1 MCRAVRQLGVRRE
14 KGEMLR
20 SLDEI
25 PVMMQ
30 VEVPARV
37 TGLSACVVLTS
48 CNLQALV

>member
-1 MCRAVRQLGVRRE
+1 
-14 KGEMLR
+14 MLR

-30 VEVPARV
+30 VEVLACE

-48 CNLQALV
+48 RNLQTLA

>member
-1 MCRAVRQLGVRRE
+1 
-14 KGEMLR
+14 MLR

-37 TGLSACVVLTS
+37 IGLSACVVLTS
-48 CNLQALV
+48 RTFRLLSKPLGCGYTTGQWPRE

>member
-1 MCRAVRQLGVRRE
+1 MP
-14 KGEMLR
+14 R

-37 TGLSACVVLTS
+37 IGLSACVVLAS
-48 CNLQALV
+48 RNLQALV